1 MSVAM
6 TKLYK
11 QMFKSCYKSYY
22 TKEDIN
28 LLDEYRTIAN
38 CGILSNT
45 SKEVLSEI
53 DIGKAYT
60 SGFDDWQSTDVQR
73 IWHFSTIYKIIN

>member
-6 TKLYK
+6 PKLYK

-22 TKEDIN
+22 TKEE
-28 LLDEYRTIAN
+28 DEYRTIAN

-60 SGFDDWQSTDVQR
+60 SGLIKIDKVPIFNEFDIFQPYTGE
-73 IWHFSTIYKIIN
+73 